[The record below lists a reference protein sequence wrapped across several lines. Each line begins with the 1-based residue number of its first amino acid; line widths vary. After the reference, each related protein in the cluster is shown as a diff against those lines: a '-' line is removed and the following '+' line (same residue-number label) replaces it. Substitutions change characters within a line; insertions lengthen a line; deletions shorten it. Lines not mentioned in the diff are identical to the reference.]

1 MISPNRGTFLAE
13 SKWTILLPPGLVA
26 GEECG
31 TFPSRELGS
40 IPRRAFKISLENTL
54 ILPLNPVLCCG
65 VWLSSIGALLVDLS
79 LGGEKQASAEYIS
92 IAYNK
97 EEIWCCERKSRFAM
111 EITSKDER
119 GSAPVLDIDSKSTV
133 GGGIEDVYG
142 EDRANED
149 QPVTRWTISVAR
161 YTLLRDPHYNKGLAF
176 KERERCSLLAWSV
189 KKMMHNIRQY
199 QVPLQKYMARM
210 DLQERNERLFYKL
223 LIDNVEELLLIVY
236 TPTIGEACSKY
247 GSIFR
252 GNILEVLK
260 NWPERSIQV
269 IVISDGERILGL
281 GDLGCQG
288 MGIPVG
294 KLALYT
300 ALGRVRHFACL
311 PITIDV
317 GTNNEKLLKDEF
329 YIGEYAD
336 LLHEFM
342 AAIKQNYGEKV
353 LVQKYGSTHLVFNDD
368 IQVYGGKHLV
378 LTGHIAALKLLGGT
392 LAEHTFFF
400 FGAGKV
406 GTGITEIIVHKMS
419 KQVEV
424 AKAVSRII
432 ALALDLEVDFF
443 DRQEMLGK
451 PIAILRLLHY
461 EGRVSDPMKGIYGAG
476 AHSDFGLITLLA
488 TDDVYGL
495 QICRDKDAKLQ
506 KWEFVAPLKGAF
518 IVNLGDML
526 ERWSNCIFRSTL
538 HQVLGNGQE
547 RYSIAYFVEPS
558 HDCVVDCLPACQSQ
572 ENPPKGFLQSNVK
585 LTCSSSTRI
594 LKLFSSHTKNDTPNL
609 VVNIAGIFAS

>member
-1 MISPNRGTFLAE
+1 MISPNRGTFL
-13 SKWTILLPPGLVA
+13 S
-26 GEECG
+26 C
-31 TFPSRELGS
+31 REPGS
-40 IPRRAFKISLENTL
+40 IPERGRFLRGANSSSSSSSSSPRATEVTWPQPCF
-54 ILPLNPVLCCG
+54 PCPDCG
-65 VWLSSIGALLVDLS
+65 A
-79 LGGEKQASAEYIS
+79 EKQASAEYIS

-133 GGGIEDVYG
+133 GGGVEDVYG

-252 GNILEVLK
+252 GKILEVLK

-419 KQVEV
+419 KQDAEV

-495 QICRDKDAKLQ
+495 Q
-506 KWEFVAPLKGAF
+506 AF

-538 HQVLGNGQE
+538 HRVLGNGQE

-572 ENPPKGFLQSNVK
+572 ENPPNGFLQSNVK

>member
-1 MISPNRGTFLAE
+1 MFQAE

-31 TFPSRELGS
+31 TFPSREPGS
-40 IPRRAFKISLENTL
+40 IPERAFKISLENTL
-54 ILPLNPVLCCG
+54 ILPSNPVLCCG
-65 VWLSSIGALLVDLS
+65 VWLSSI
-79 LGGEKQASAEYIS
+79 EKQASAEYIS

-133 GGGIEDVYG
+133 GGGVEDVYG

-252 GNILEVLK
+252 GKILEVLK

-526 ERWSNCIFRSTL
+526 ERWSNCIFSCPHCIKCWVMVKRDILLHTL
-538 HQVLGNGQE
+538 WSLVMIV
-547 RYSIAYFVEPS
+547 SWIACPPASHKRTLPS
-558 HDCVVDCLPACQSQ
+558 
-572 ENPPKGFLQSNVK
+572 FLQSNVK